1 MKTWVIILIGCLL
14 ILVVLLFTSLK
25 LKIYKRHDALVEVDL
40 YIYFFFRIHIDID
53 EIYNK
58 NFKGNSI
65 IKNIKTT
72 ISYIRNFLDNHRLLG
87 KYAKKM
93 IVKKVTFIPLWNS
106 ENPLFAPYI
115 TYLNWQLVALFKY
128 LVDDTFKRVD
138 KEYYQVG
145 LENEKLQGL
154 NFDIELKIK
163 VIDIIITSLQ
173 NFRQVINVI
182 KRKLKK
188 PKEETYG
195 KTN

>member
-14 ILVVLLFTSLK
+14 ILFILLFTSLK
-25 LKIYKRHDALVEVDL
+25 LKIYKRHDAKVEIDL
-40 YIYFFFRIHIDID
+40 YIYFFFRIHLDID

-58 NFKGNSI
+58 SFKGNSAVQ
-65 IKNIKTT
+65 NIKTA
-72 ISYIRNFLDNHRLLG
+72 ISYIRHFTSHHSLLG

-93 IVKKVTFIPLWNS
+93 VVKKVTFIPLWNS
-106 ENPLFAPYI
+106 ENPLIAPYI
-115 TYLNWQLVALFKY
+115 TYLNWQLVAVFKY
-128 LVDDTFKRVD
+128 LVDTTFKKVK

-145 LENEKLQGL
+145 LENEKVQGL
-154 NFDIELKIK
+154 NFDIELKVK
-163 VIDIIITSLQ
+163 VISIIITSLQ

-182 KRKLKK
+182 KQRLNK